1 MENKFHLLN
10 KMFKQNILLRAVWL
24 DGSNMLL
31 GMCTSSYFLINWLQV
46 AVHHSIKLDQSPESH
61 QGVSGDVSRARGS
74 SQQPSDR

>member
-31 GMCTSSYFLINWLQV
+31 SMCTSSYFLIIWLQV